1 MGLLALYQNLTPLDL
16 AALILLF
23 GAWVGLTW
31 IVENPPASRPST
43 SSLMADYRRCW
54 MQELVT
60 RQPRIFDSQLIAN
73 MRQATAV
80 FISASMIAIGGGF
93 ALLGNTDRLRDVA
106 QDLTQSDLPVV
117 VWEAKLIV
125 ILLFAAN
132 AFLKFVWSHR
142 LFGYCSVIMAAVPN
156 DIHDPAAPRM
166 AEKAA
171 QINITAARGFNRGLR
186 SIYFGIGACA
196 WLIGDWALILATVFT
211 TGVILRR
218 EFASF
223 SRAVLLSEDGRP

>member
-1 MGLLALYQNLTPLDL
+1 
-16 AALILLF
+16 
-23 GAWVGLTW
+23 
-31 IVENPPASRPST
+31 
-43 SSLMADYRRCW
+43 
-54 MQELVT
+54 
-60 RQPRIFDSQLIAN
+60 
-73 MRQATAV
+73 
-80 FISASMIAIGGGF
+80 
-93 ALLGNTDRLRDVA
+93 
-106 QDLTQSDLPVV
+106 
-117 VWEAKLIV
+117 
-125 ILLFAAN
+125 
-132 AFLKFVWSHR
+132 
-142 LFGYCSVIMAAVPN
+142 
-156 DIHDPAAPRM
+156 M